1 MKHTFSII
9 YYNRRILIAGSSV
22 CTVLMTAKVTVL
34 LLIMMR
40 RGAGAARP
48 GTMLRFQAGRQP
60 GNWYEIQQ
68 GSQMI

>member
-22 CTVLMTAKVTVL
+22 CAMLVTAKVTVL

-40 RGAGAARP
+40 GGKGAARP

-68 GSQMI
+68 GSQ